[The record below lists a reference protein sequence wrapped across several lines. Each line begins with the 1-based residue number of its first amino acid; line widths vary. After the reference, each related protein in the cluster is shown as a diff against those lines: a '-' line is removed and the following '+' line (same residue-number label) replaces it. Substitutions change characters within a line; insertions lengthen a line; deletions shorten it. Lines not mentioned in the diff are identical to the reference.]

1 MAPAAD
7 DARRR
12 ALLALGMSEIFLN
25 GLFLDRNDA
34 RVSASDAG
42 LLHAVGLFET
52 MTARIAADGVVVDG
66 LEEHLD
72 RLQSSAAQL
81 GLSTELKTGPLG
93 EAVVETVRRSGH
105 ERSRVRLTITGGDLN
120 LLRATG
126 RGAHTPTVIIDAQ
139 PATRYP
145 EAMFTKGVMAVIAD
159 AKANPLDPTA
169 GHKTL
174 NYWWRLRE
182 LQTAAG
188 RGAGEAIVLQ
198 VSNHVCGGCVS
209 NLFVVRDGILI
220 TPIAR
225 GEEMEIGGKG
235 AIPSPV
241 LPGITRAWVLKEAK
255 KMGLTVE
262 RRMMGIGDVLDAD
275 EVFLTNSSW
284 GVLPVTAVEAEPV
297 GGGEVGELAKGLRE
311 RIIAVG

>member
-1 MAPAAD
+1 MA
-7 DARRR
+7 
-12 ALLALGMSEIFLN
+12 EIFVN
-25 GLFLDRNDA
+25 GMFVERDQA
-34 RVSASDAG
+34 RVSAADAG
-42 LLHAVGLFET
+42 VLHAVGLFET
-52 MTARIAADGVVVDG
+52 MTARVTDDGVVVDS
-66 LEEHLD
+66 LDEHLD
-72 RLQSSAAQL
+72 RLQASASTL

-159 AKANPLDPTA
+159 ARANPLDPTA

-209 NLFVVRDGILI
+209 NLFAVKDGTLV

-225 GEEMEIGGKG
+225 GEEQEVGGKG

-241 LPGITRAWVLKEAK
+241 LPGITRARVLKEAK

-297 GGGEVGELAKGLRE
+297 GSGEVGEVCRLLRE
-311 RIIAVG
+311 RLTQ

>member
-1 MAPAAD
+1 
-7 DARRR
+7 
-12 ALLALGMSEIFLN
+12 
-25 GLFLDRNDA
+25 
-34 RVSASDAG
+34 
-42 LLHAVGLFET
+42 
-52 MTARIAADGVVVDG
+52 
-66 LEEHLD
+66 
-72 RLQSSAAQL
+72 
-81 GLSTELKTGPLG
+81 
-93 EAVVETVRRSGH
+93 
-105 ERSRVRLTITGGDLN
+105 
-120 LLRATG
+120 
-126 RGAHTPTVIIDAQ
+126 
-139 PATRYP
+139 
-145 EAMFTKGVMAVIAD
+145 VIAD

-209 NLFVVRDGILI
+209 NLFAVKDGTLV

-225 GEEMEIGGKG
+225 GEEQEIGGKG

-241 LPGITRAWVLKEAK
+241 LPGITRALVLKEAK

-297 GGGEVGELAKGLRE
+297 GSGEVGEVCRSLRE
-311 RIIAVG
+311 RIV

>member
-1 MAPAAD
+1 M
-7 DARRR
+7 
-12 ALLALGMSEIFLN
+12 GEIFVN
-25 GLFLDRNDA
+25 GMFVGREAA
-34 RVSASDAG
+34 RVSAADAG

-52 MTARIAADGVVVDG
+52 MTARVTGDGVAVDS
-66 LEEHLD
+66 LDEHLD
-72 RLQSSAAQL
+72 RLQASAAGL

-105 ERSRVRLTITGGDLN
+105 EKARVRLTITGGDLN

-126 RGAHTPTVIIDAQ
+126 RGAHTPTVLIDAQ

-145 EAMFTKGVMAVIAD
+145 AEMFTKGVMAVIAD
-159 AKANPLDPTA
+159 ARANPLDPTA

-198 VSNHVCGGCVS
+198 VSNHLCGGCVS
-209 NLFVVRDGILI
+209 NIFVVKDGTLI

-225 GEEMEIGGKG
+225 GEEQEVGGRG

-241 LPGITRAWVLKEAK
+241 LPGITRARVLKEAK

-262 RRMMGIGDVLDAD
+262 RRMMGVGDVLDAD
-275 EVFLTNSSW
+275 EVLLTNSSW
-284 GVLPVTAVEAEPV
+284 GVLPVTAVEAEAV
-297 GGGEVGELAKGLRE
+297 GGGGVGEVARGLRE
-311 RIIAVG
+311 RLTQ

>member
-1 MAPAAD
+1 
-7 DARRR
+7 
-12 ALLALGMSEIFLN
+12 
-25 GLFLDRNDA
+25 
-34 RVSASDAG
+34 
-42 LLHAVGLFET
+42 
-52 MTARIAADGVVVDG
+52 
-66 LEEHLD
+66 
-72 RLQSSAAQL
+72 
-81 GLSTELKTGPLG
+81 
-93 EAVVETVRRSGH
+93 
-105 ERSRVRLTITGGDLN
+105 
-120 LLRATG
+120 
-126 RGAHTPTVIIDAQ
+126 
-139 PATRYP
+139 
-145 EAMFTKGVMAVIAD
+145 MAVIAD

-209 NLFVVRDGILI
+209 NLFAVKDGTLV

-225 GEEMEIGGKG
+225 GEEQEVGGKG

-241 LPGITRAWVLKEAK
+241 LPGITRARVLKEAK

-284 GVLPVTAVEAEPV
+284 GVLPVTSVEAEPIAAGTV
-297 GGGEVGELAKGLRE
+297 GAVSRALRE
-311 RIIAVG
+311 RVV

>member
-1 MAPAAD
+1 MA
-7 DARRR
+7 
-12 ALLALGMSEIFLN
+12 EIFVN
-25 GLFLDRNDA
+25 GMYVERDQA
-34 RVSASDAG
+34 RVSAADAG
-42 LLHAVGLFET
+42 VLHAVGLFET
-52 MTARIAADGVVVDG
+52 MTARVTSDGVVVESLD
-66 LEEHLD
+66 EHLD
-72 RLQSSAAQL
+72 RLQASASTL

-209 NLFVVRDGILI
+209 NLFAVKDGTLV

-225 GEEMEIGGKG
+225 GEEQEIGGKG

-241 LPGITRAWVLKEAK
+241 LPGITRALVLKEAK

-297 GGGEVGELAKGLRE
+297 GSGEVGEVARSLRD
-311 RIIAVG
+311 RLTQ

>member
-1 MAPAAD
+1 MT
-7 DARRR
+7 
-12 ALLALGMSEIFLN
+12 EIFLN
-25 GLFLDRNDA
+25 GQFIDRHDA

-52 MTARIAADGVVVDG
+52 MTARATPDGVAVDG

-72 RLQSSAAQL
+72 RLQASAAEL
-81 GLSTELKTGPLG
+81 GLSRDLKTGPLG
-93 EAVVETVRRSGH
+93 EALIETVRRSGYD
-105 ERSRVRLTITGGDLN
+105 RARVRLTITGGDLN

-126 RGAHTPTVIIDAQ
+126 RGAHTPTVLIDAQ
-139 PATRYP
+139 PATQYP
-145 EAMFTKGVMAVIAD
+145 ETMFTRGVMAVIAD

-198 VSNHVCGGCVS
+198 VSNHLCGGCVS
-209 NLFVVRDGILI
+209 NLFAVRDGTLV

-225 GEEMEIGGKG
+225 GEEQEVGGKG

-241 LPGITRAWVLKEAK
+241 LPGITRARVLKEAK

-297 GGGEVGELAKGLRE
+297 GSGEVGEVANRLRE
-311 RIIAVG
+311 RITAAG

>member
-1 MAPAAD
+1 MT
-7 DARRR
+7 
-12 ALLALGMSEIFLN
+12 EIFLN
-25 GLFLDRNDA
+25 GQFIDRHDA

-52 MTARIAADGVVVDG
+52 MTARATPDGVVVDG

-72 RLQSSAAQL
+72 RLQASAAEL
-81 GLSTELKTGPLG
+81 GLSRDLKTGPLG
-93 EAVVETVRRSGH
+93 EALIETVRRSGYD
-105 ERSRVRLTITGGDLN
+105 RARVRLTITGGDLN

-126 RGAHTPTVIIDAQ
+126 RGAHTPTVLIDAQ
-139 PATRYP
+139 PATQYP
-145 EAMFTKGVMAVIAD
+145 ETMFTRGVMAVIAD

-198 VSNHVCGGCVS
+198 ISNHVCGGCVS
-209 NLFVVRDGILI
+209 NLFAVRDGTLV

-225 GEEMEIGGKG
+225 GEEQEIGGKG

-241 LPGITRAWVLKEAK
+241 LPGITRARVLKEAK
-255 KMGLTVE
+255 KMGLAVE

-297 GGGEVGELAKGLRE
+297 GSGEVGEVANRLRE
-311 RIIAVG
+311 RITAAG